1 MRLPGPNDVVKL
13 AGHGYEAAERAMALV
28 PRLVSIVGEVE
39 QLMVRVNA
47 VVGAIVETN
56 QRASQVV
63 DRTAQIVV
71 RAEGLVGTAE
81 GLVGR
86 LTPIVD
92 RFVPVLDRIEPM
104 VARIA
109 DTTSPDEVDAVVKL
123 IDTLPELSDKLRT
136 DILPV
141 LDTLGTVAPDLRDL
155 LDSSKELNEIMS
167 GLPGLGRV
175 KKRIEERQAQEDAEN
190 SAKHYTAEEVPPSA
204 PARGGAADSSNG
216 AAPAPLT
223 GAPAGAP
230 GNVAAATPGSTPAAP
245 VDGTSGR
252 DAPSH
257 L

>member
-13 AGHGYEAAERAMALV
+13 AGQGYEAAERAMALV

-47 VVGAIVETN
+47 VVGSIVETN

-71 RAEGLVGTAE
+71 RAEALVGTAE
-81 GLVGR
+81 GLVGK
-86 LTPIVD
+86 LAPIAD

-123 IDTLPELSDKLRT
+123 IDTLPELSEKLRT

-155 LDSSKELNEIMS
+155 LDSSKELNEMLS
-167 GLPGLGRV
+167 GLPGLGRM
-175 KKRIEERQAQEDAEN
+175 KKRIEERQQEEDAEN
-190 SAKHYTAEEVPPSA
+190 TARHYSAQEVPPSA
-204 PARGGAADSSNG
+204 PARGGVAEPSDG
-216 AAPAPLT
+216 AAPPAPLT
-223 GAPAGAP
+223 
-230 GNVAAATPGSTPAAP
+230 TAP
-245 VDGTSGR
+245 VAPLNGVAGP
-252 DAPSH
+252 DAPDQR
-257 L
+257 

>member
-1 MRLPGPNDVVKL
+1 MRIPGPNDVVKL
-13 AGHGYEAAERAMALV
+13 AGQGYEAAERAMALV

-47 VVGAIVETN
+47 VVGSIVETN
-56 QRASQVV
+56 QRATQVV
-63 DRTAQIVV
+63 ERTAQVV
-71 RAEGLVGTAE
+71 GRAEQLVGTAE
-81 GLVGR
+81 DMLGGLA
-86 LTPIVD
+86 PIVD

-175 KKRIEERQAQEDAEN
+175 KKRIEERQQQEDAEAA
-190 SAKHYTAEEVPPSA
+190 AKHYTAQEVPPSA
-204 PARGGAADSSNG
+204 PARGGVTEPAGGATTAPP
-216 AAPAPLT
+216 AAPAIGT
-223 GAPAGAP
+223 AAGGATTAPPAVLNGVPTAGP
-230 GNVAAATPGSTPAAP
+230 DAA
-245 VDGTSGR
+245 GR
-252 DAPSH
+252 
-257 L
+257 

>member
-13 AGHGYEAAERAMALV
+13 AGQGYEAAERAMALV

-47 VVGAIVETN
+47 VVGSIVETN

-63 DRTAQIVV
+63 DRTAQVV
-71 RAEGLVGTAE
+71 TRAEALVGTAE
-81 GLVGR
+81 GLVGK
-86 LTPIVD
+86 LAPIAD

-155 LDSSKELNEIMS
+155 LDSSKELNELLS
-167 GLPGLGRV
+167 GLPGLGRM
-175 KKRIEERQAQEDAEN
+175 KKRIEERQQEEDAGKQYTAQE
-190 SAKHYTAEEVPPSA
+190 TPPSA
-204 PARGGAADSSNG
+204 PARGAVAPTAPPASAGAVPEGGVPAGSVRATGATAGQNG
-216 AAPAPLT
+216 AVPSPASVPST
-223 GAPAGAP
+223 AG
-230 GNVAAATPGSTPAAP
+230 G
-245 VDGTSGR
+245 
-252 DAPSH
+252 
-257 L
+257 